1 MKRTLINTQW
11 YLLASRKVS
20 NVFYGNEQIKNAREG
35 WGDGS
40 VWKVLSLTGMRTE
53 VDPQNTCNVIQV

>member
-1 MKRTLINTQW
+1 MCFMEMK
-11 YLLASRKVS
+11 K
-20 NVFYGNEQIKNAREG
+20 IKNARGG